1 MVVGLCFS
9 CPSAVANQGKPL
21 PEQLPLVKKLAGLV
35 VPENYAELAPA
46 PVLATRGE
54 WPDFLRFVHWLDVS
68 LTPPE
73 VPVALKLLRSLH
85 WLRGVE
91 RGCLDRITGE
101 AADEI
106 LQALVETV
114 AEKVP
119 GMPDKAEQP
128 SRFGRV
134 FLRLTVL
141 EHARQLRV
149 AESHASGAHRW
160 RMLGAA
166 FRFVRSGGW
175 TPAFDQDLKRVRF
188 AAMETDF
195 GPLSAASEAM
205 LTRFFRIKVQSLHFC
220 GRAFHDRPLIEGF
233 RHLALL
239 YAVIIWLARWF
250 AVSAGRTAL
259 TDGDVAKAV
268 ARVDYH
274 HGFSPY
280 LPWRTRLLQQR
291 EDVARL
297 CAWYG
302 R

>member
-1 MVVGLCFS
+1 MW
-9 CPSAVANQGKPL
+9 
-21 PEQLPLVKKLAGLV
+21 
-35 VPENYAELAPA
+35 
-46 PVLATRGE
+46 ATTSVCCG
-54 WPDFLRFVHWLDVS
+54 S
-68 LTPPE
+68 MPP
-73 VPVALKLLRSLH
+73 KWR
-85 WLRGVE
+85 
-91 RGCLDRITGE
+91 T
-101 AADEI
+101 DEM
-106 LQALVETV
+106 T
-114 AEKVP
+114 
-119 GMPDKAEQP
+119 
-128 SRFGRV
+128 
-134 FLRLTVL
+134 
-141 EHARQLRV
+141 
-149 AESHASGAHRW
+149 
-160 RMLGAA
+160 
-166 FRFVRSGGW
+166 GGW

-297 CAWYG
+297 RAFFDHDAEQAG
-302 R
+302 LLERFGGEARPADTRAVRSALG